1 MLPPKS
7 EGSMEQALQKG
18 GGLMPEQDGSA
29 GEQPTQPVGA
39 EPAEEHARPVV
50 TRRDF
55 IAGAGLGVAAT
66 AIVAGGVAV
75 ATRQGVQTAPA
86 PQQVVQTGP
95 GGAVVAP
102 APAPGVAAQPQPGAQ
117 AQSDATATGAL
128 PQNMRRVTLDIDGV
142 KQNVVVDV
150 RETLWATT
158 SQKLGLNVIN
168 LGCDR
173 AQCGAC
179 TVVIDGRAVNGC
191 SVFSARLGRGQK
203 ILTIAGIQTAP
214 TTDGLHPIQRAFWM
228 QGGFQCG
235 ICTRGFIMSSYALLQ
250 ANNNPTRPQIAEG
263 LSGNICRCGE
273 YAKIFDAVEAAGAE
287 MRNPP
292 AKPQPVIG
300 PPAPRTGSPSVLNL
314 DFVNPLGSDEFIGE
328 VSAAVS
334 QLDGVDGVG
343 GNATTAKVTYWPNE
357 VTEDAIRKQFADAGY
372 SVK

>member
-1 MLPPKS
+1 M
-7 EGSMEQALQKG
+7 ALKKG
-18 GGLMPEQDGSA
+18 GGLMPEHDGSA
-29 GEQPTQPVGA
+29 GDQPTQPVGA

-86 PQQVVQTGP
+86 PQQVVQTAP

-102 APAPGVAAQPQPGAQ
+102 APAPGVAAQPQPAAQ
-117 AQSDATATGAL
+117 APAAAAGTL
-128 PQNMRRVTLDIDGV
+128 PKNMRRVSLNIDGS
-142 KQNVVVDV
+142 QHDVVVDV
-150 RETLWATT
+150 RESLWATT
-158 SQKLGLNVIN
+158 SQKLGLNVIH

-191 SVFSARLGRGQK
+191 SVFSARLGRGQT
-203 ILTIAGIQTAP
+203 ILTIAGIQTPP
-214 TTDGLHPIQRAFWM
+214 TTEGLHPVQRAFWM

-250 ANNNPTRPQIAEG
+250 SNPNPTRAQIAEA

-273 YAKIFDAVEAAGAE
+273 YPKIYEAVEAAGAE
-287 MRNPP
+287 MRSPP
-292 AKPQPVIG
+292 AKPQVVIG
-300 PPAPRTGSPSVLNL
+300 PPPPRTGSPSTLEL
-314 DFVNPLGSDEFIGE
+314 QFVNPLGSDEFIGE
-328 VSAAVS
+328 VSAALQ
-334 QLDGVDGVG
+334 QLDGVDGVT
-343 GNATTAKVTYWPNE
+343 GNSTTAKVNFWPNE
-357 VTEDAIRKQFADAGY
+357 TDEVTIRKAFADAGY
-372 SVK
+372 PVR

>member
-1 MLPPKS
+1 
-7 EGSMEQALQKG
+7 
-18 GGLMPEQDGSA
+18 MPEHDDSA
-29 GEQPTQPVGA
+29 G

-75 ATRQGVQTAPA
+75 ATRQGTQTVPA
-86 PQQVVQTGP
+86 PQPVAQVAP

-102 APAPGVAAQPQPGAQ
+102 APAPAAQPAAAPAVAGTVPAS
-117 AQSDATATGAL
+117 AAGTL
-128 PQNMRRVTLDIDGV
+128 PKNMRRVTLNIDGA
-142 KQNVVVDV
+142 QHNVVVDV
-150 RETLWATT
+150 RESLWATT

-203 ILTIAGIQTAP
+203 ILTVAGIQTSP
-214 TTDGLHPIQRAFWM
+214 TTEGLHPVQRAFWM

-250 ANNNPTRPQIAEG
+250 TNQSPSRAQIAEG

-273 YAKIFDAVEAAGAE
+273 YAKIYDAVETAAAE
-287 MRNPP
+287 LRSPP
-292 AKPQPVIG
+292 AKPQAVIG
-300 PPAPRTGSPSVLNL
+300 PPPPRTGSPATMEYQ
-314 DFVNPLGSDEFIGE
+314 FVQPLGSDEFIGE
-328 VSAAVS
+328 V
-334 QLDGVDGVG
+334 DGALKFLNGVEGVG
-343 GNATTAKVTYWPNE
+343 GNSTTAKVTYWPAE
-357 VTEDAIRKQFADAGY
+357 VTEDAIRKQFADSGY
-372 SVK
+372 PVK

>member
-1 MLPPKS
+1 
-7 EGSMEQALQKG
+7 
-18 GGLMPEQDGSA
+18 MPDHDDSA

-75 ATRQGVQTAPA
+75 ATRPGVQTAPA
-86 PQQVVQTGP
+86 PQPVVQTGP

-102 APAPGVAAQPQPGAQ
+102 APAPGVAAQPQPAAQ
-117 AQSDATATGAL
+117 PQAAPTSGTL
-128 PQNMRRVTLDIDGV
+128 PQHMRRVTLDIDGV
-142 KQNVVVDV
+142 QHTVVVDV

-158 SQKLGLNVIN
+158 SQKLGLNVTN

-179 TVVIDGRAVNGC
+179 TVVVDGRAVNGC
-191 SVFSARLGRGQK
+191 SIFSARLGRGQK
-203 ILTIAGIQTAP
+203 IMTIAGIQSGPGAE
-214 TTDGLHPIQRAFWM
+214 GLHPIQRAFWM

-250 ANNNPTRPQIAEG
+250 TNNNPSRTQIAEG

-273 YAKIFDAVEAAGAE
+273 YPKIYSAVEAAAAE
-287 MRNPP
+287 LRSPP
-292 AKPQPVIG
+292 AKPQVVIG
-300 PPAPRTGSPSVLNL
+300 PPAPRVGSPTTT
-314 DFVNPLGSDEFIGE
+314 DYQFVNPLGSDEFIGE
-328 VSAAVS
+328 V
-334 QLDGVDGVG
+334 DGALKLVDGVEG
-343 GNATTAKVTYWPNE
+343 VSGNSTTAKVTYWP
-357 VTEDAIRKQFADAGY
+357 TETSDDLIRKGFADAGF